1 MSLTQ
6 LNVFNLFSSSSLY
19 SSLLLIL
26 IIPSIWW
33 ELTFCCEDLSKET
46 LEQLIFILLLFPHL
60 PLAVLG
66 FFFNLLVCFKAQ
78 NLFSSPSRPLA
89 SSSFSALIL
98 EHHWMFPT
106 LGLHKQKGNVW
117 FESQG
122 GKSCSDVPQPRNWGH
137 EVVYRTYHQ
146 RD

>member
-1 MSLTQ
+1 MYLTQ
-6 LNVFNLFSSSSLY
+6 LNIFNLFSSSSLY

-26 IIPSIWW
+26 IILSIWW
-33 ELTFCCEDLSKET
+33 ELTFCCEDFSKKT
-46 LEQLIFILLLFPHL
+46 LEQLIFILLLFPCL

-66 FFFNLLVCFKAQ
+66 FFYLFVCFKAQ
-78 NLFSSPSRPLA
+78 DLFSSPLRPLA
-89 SSSFSALIL
+89 SFSLSALIL
-98 EHHWMFPT
+98 EPHWIFPT

-122 GKSCSDVPQPRNWGH
+122 GKSCSDVPQSRNWGH
-137 EVVYRTYHQ
+137 DVVYRTHPQ